1 MVEKVKR
8 YIGTF
13 TEEIQAARVYDMAL
27 IVNRGHL
34 RRKLKLNFDYTHA
47 ERKMIEEENKY
58 CYIKK

>member
-8 YIGTF
+8 YIGNF

-34 RRKLKLNFDYTHA
+34 RRKLKLNFDYTP
-47 ERKMIEEENKY
+47 
-58 CYIKK
+58 